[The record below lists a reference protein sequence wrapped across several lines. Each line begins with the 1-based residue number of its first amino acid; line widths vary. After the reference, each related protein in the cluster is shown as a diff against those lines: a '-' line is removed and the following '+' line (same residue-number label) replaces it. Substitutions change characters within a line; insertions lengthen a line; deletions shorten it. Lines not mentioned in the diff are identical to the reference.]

1 MLQTDCSELFL
12 VILDLFEKRLKYL
25 FTNLDIIDSFLLY
38 VTRQEVLPHRFI
50 FFLTDLCYQ
59 CRLFYLFDL
68 QHIVCVVFQYCSIPV
83 PVLQIVFY
91 I

>member
-25 FTNLDIIDSFLLY
+25 FTNLDIIGSFLLY
-38 VTRQEVLPHRFI
+38 VTRQEVLPHRFFI

-68 QHIVCVVFQYCSIPV
+68 QHSVCVLFQY
-83 PVLQIVFY
+83 
-91 I
+91 